1 MRLTK
6 NLQVLEVA
14 ADRWYHD
21 GSGLIRI
28 VTECNRRPTPTTAAY
43 GTLYQPNPTFEDD
56 PPMPSAARASDPA
69 LRVPPAL
76 RSV

>member
-28 VTECNRRPTPTTAAY
+28 VTECSRRPTPNNSRLWY
-43 GTLYQPNPTFEDD
+43 PYQPNPTFEDD
-56 PPMPSAARASDPA
+56 PPMPSAPA
-69 LRVPPAL
+69 LRTL
-76 RSV
+76 H